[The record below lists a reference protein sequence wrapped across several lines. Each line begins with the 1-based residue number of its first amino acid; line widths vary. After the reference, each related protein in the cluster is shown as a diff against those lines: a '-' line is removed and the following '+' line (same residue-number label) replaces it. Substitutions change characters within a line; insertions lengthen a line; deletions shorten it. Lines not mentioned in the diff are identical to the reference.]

1 MKLVKDRKLMLF
13 RVTLAVVSLS
23 AGLATGAIG
32 AQLQLDSAAV
42 PPCRPVSA
50 APIERA
56 AGWPPG
62 RYFRVDFAGMAS
74 DTIVVNGYRAD
85 VVMLDNTSPAGTHY
99 AVARLPADAAVTTG
113 FITFTVA
120 ARTALGYTT
129 AVPLKIV
136 LDDH

>member
-1 MKLVKDRKLMLF
+1 MNFVKDRRIMLL
-13 RVTLAVVSLS
+13 RTTLAALSLS

-32 AQLQLDSAAV
+32 AQVQLDSAAV
-42 PPCRPVSA
+42 PPCRLVSA
-50 APIERA
+50 VPIERA
-56 AGWPPG
+56 AGWPAG

-85 VVMLDNTSPAGTHY
+85 VVMLDNSSPAGRHY
-99 AVARLPADAAVTTG
+99 AVARLPADAAMTTG

-120 ARTALGYTT
+120 ARTALGYTP

-136 LDDH
+136 LDER